1 MKKFEY
7 KKVPAHVCFDGTT
20 LLVSKLNEFGDDG
33 WEFILI
39 TNWDNKPAFVW
50 FKRKIDETNINK
62 EIEEIAYQV
71 TYIEEDS
78 DGNFIRE
85 NLAYFDFLPEA
96 LEYYKKCN
104 EKYPCRIEKTIYY
117 QREEPIK

>member
-20 LLVSKLNEFGDDG
+20 LLVSKLNEFGEDG

-50 FKRKIDETNINK
+50 FKK
-62 EIEEIAYQV
+62 ELSPGIKDG
-71 TYIEEDS
+71 TYI
-78 DGNFIRE
+78 
-85 NLAYFDFLPEA
+85 
-96 LEYYKKCN
+96 KK
-104 EKYPCRIEKTIYY
+104 KK
-117 QREEPIK
+117 